1 MKKLKFIV
9 VLTLGLVYAALAYVY
24 PSQST
29 IQRNRIENTSLFWVS
44 KQENQNGKPVKLY
57 RLMAGDDVVLVDWVQ
72 DNLDNPFCNC
82 RGLVFVGKRRG
93 QMELFD
99 CRFGEPVQVLSAE
112 YLAKN
117 GYVLDE
123 LRPRYDDD
131 NLVVINL
138 HKKGVDGFMGKQTWI
153 YNLKSE
159 KLSSFIN

>member
-9 VLTLGLVYAALAYVY
+9 VLTLGLVFAALAYVY

-123 LRPRYDDD
+123 LHPRYDDD

-138 HKKGVDGFMGKQTWI
+138 HKKGVDGFMGKRTLI
-153 YNLKSE
+153 YNLKAE

>member
-9 VLTLGLVYAALAYVY
+9 VLTLGLVFAALAYVY

-99 CRFGEPVQVLSAE
+99 CRNGQRIPVLTKK
-112 YLAKN
+112 YLDKI
-117 GYVLDE
+117 GCVLDE
-123 LRPRYDDD
+123 LRSRYDDE
-131 NLVVINL
+131 NLVIINM
-138 HKKGVDGFMGKQTWI
+138 HKKDIVGFMGKQTLV
-153 YNLKSE
+153 YNLKTA

>member
-1 MKKLKFIV
+1 MKKFKFIV
-9 VLTLGLVYAALAYVY
+9 VLTLGLFCVVMACVY
-24 PSQST
+24 SDRSI

-44 KQENQNGKPVKLY
+44 KQENQNGKMVKMY
-57 RLMAGDDVVLVDWVQ
+57 RLIAGDNVVLVDWIQ
-72 DNLDNPFCNC
+72 DNFDNPFCNC
-82 RGLVFVGKRRG
+82 RGLVFIGKRRG

-99 CRFGEPVQVLSAE
+99 CRFGKLVPVLSAE

-138 HKKGVDGFMGKQTWI
+138 HKKSVAGFMGKRTLI

>member
-1 MKKLKFIV
+1 MKKFQIF
-9 VLTLGLVYAALAYVY
+9 LTLFFFAVCFVFACIH
-24 PSQST
+24 PSKANLRQT
-29 IQRNRIENTSLFWVS
+29 QIEGTSLFLAAKHLS
-44 KQENQNGKPVKLY
+44 RNGKNITCY
-57 RLMAGDDVVLVDWVQ
+57 RLLDGRGKIIQDWVQ

-138 HKKGVDGFMGKQTWI
+138 HKKGVDGFMGKRTLI